1 MSEKTLIAA
10 INEALRQE
18 MERDPS
24 VLVMGEDVGL
34 DGGVFRATDGLQ
46 AKFGPNRSIDTPLA
60 ESGIIG
66 TAIGLAAYGFRPV
79 AEIQFAGFMYLG
91 LNQLINH
98 AARLRNRSRGQY
110 TCPIV
115 VRAPCSGG
123 IRALE
128 HHSES
133 MEALYIHVPG
143 LKVVIPSTPYD
154 AKGLL
159 VQSIRDPDPVI
170 FFEPSKYYR
179 AFKQEVPD
187 ELYSIPLGEGVLRQE
202 GSDVTL
208 VSWGSMVKPSM
219 QAAADCG
226 KSVEVIDLRT
236 LSPWDK
242 NFVLNSVRKTGRLVI
257 AHEAPLTGGFGAEI
271 AATVAQDAMY
281 DLKGP
286 ILRVG
291 GYDVPVPL
299 ARREDY
305 YIPNPQRIAKAL
317 QKACEG

>member
-24 VLVMGEDVGL
+24 VLVMGEDVGV
-34 DGGVFRATDGLQ
+34 DGGVFRATDGIY
-46 AKFGPNRSIDTPLA
+46 AKFGESRAIDTPLA
-60 ESGIIG
+60 ESAIVG
-66 TAIGLAAYGFRPV
+66 TAIGMAAYGLRPV
-79 AEIQFAGFMYLG
+79 AEIQFAGFIYPAI
-91 LNQLINH
+91 NQLFNH
-98 AARLRNRSRGQY
+98 AARLRMRSQGRY

-133 MEALYIHVPG
+133 MEALYAHVPG

-159 VQSIRDPDPVI
+159 VQSIREPDPVI
-170 FFEPSKYYR
+170 FLEPSKYYR
-179 AFKQEVPD
+179 AFKQDVPD
-187 ELYSIPLGEGVLRQE
+187 ELYAIPLGKGVIRQE
-202 GSDVTL
+202 GTDVT
-208 VSWGSMVKPSM
+208 VVTWGSMAKPSL
-219 QAAADCG
+219 QAAQDSG
-226 KSVEVIDLRT
+226 KSVEVIDLRSI
-236 LSPWDK
+236 SPWDRDL
-242 NFVLNSVRKTGRLVI
+242 VLQSVRKTGRLVI
-257 AHEAPLTGGFGAEI
+257 AHEAPLSGGFGAEI

-286 ILRVG
+286 ILRVAA
-291 GYDVPVPL
+291 YDVPVPL
-299 ARREDY
+299 ARREDF
-305 YIPNPQRIAKAL
+305 YIPSPQRIGAAIK
-317 QKACEG
+317 KACEA

>member
-10 INEALRQE
+10 INEAMRQE
-18 MERDPS
+18 MERDES
-24 VLVMGEDVGL
+24 VLVMGEDVGV
-34 DGGVFRATDGLQ
+34 DGGVFRATDGLH
-46 AKFGPNRSIDTPLA
+46 ARFGENRVIDTPLA
-60 ESGIIG
+60 ESAIIG
-66 TAIGLAAYGFRPV
+66 AAIGLAAYGFRPV

-91 LNQLINH
+91 LNQLFNH
-98 AARLRNRSRGQY
+98 AARLRMRSRGQY
-110 TCPIV
+110 TCPLV
-115 VRAPCSGG
+115 VRTPCSGG

-133 MEALYIHVPG
+133 MEALYAHVPG

-159 VQSIRDPDPVI
+159 VQSIREPDPVI

-187 ELYSIPLGEGVLRQE
+187 DLYAIPLGQGVIRQE

-208 VSWGSMVKPSM
+208 VTWGSLAKPSM
-219 QAAADCG
+219 QAAADSG

-242 NFVLNSVRKTGRLVI
+242 ELVLNSVRKTGRLVI
-257 AHEAPLTGGFGAEI
+257 THEAPLTGGFGAEI
-271 AATVAQDAMY
+271 AATVAQEAMY

-286 ILRVG
+286 IVRVT
-291 GYDVPVPL
+291 GYDVPFPL

-305 YIPNPQRIAKAL
+305 YIPSPQRIAAAIR
-317 QKACEG
+317 KACEG

>member
-1 MSEKTLIAA
+1 MTEKTLIAA
-10 INEALRQE
+10 INDALRQE
-18 MERDPS
+18 MERDAS
-24 VLVMGEDVGL
+24 VLVMGEDVGV
-34 DGGVFRATDGLQ
+34 DGGVFRATDGLY
-46 AKFGPNRSIDTPLA
+46 AKFGENRAIDTPLA
-60 ESGIIG
+60 ESAIVGS
-66 TAIGLAAYGFRPV
+66 AIGLAAYGFRPV
-79 AEIQFAGFMYLG
+79 AEIQFAGFIFPAI
-91 LNQLINH
+91 NQLFNH
-98 AARLRNRSRGQY
+98 AARLRMRSRGQY

-133 MEALYIHVPG
+133 MEALYAHVPG

-159 VQSIRDPDPVI
+159 VQSIREPDPVL

-187 ELYSIPLGEGVLRQE
+187 ELYAIPLGEGVVRQE

-208 VSWGSMVKPSM
+208 VTWGSMVKPSL
-219 QAAADCG
+219 QAAVDSG
-226 KSVEVIDLRT
+226 KSVEVIDLRSI
-236 LSPWDK
+236 SPWDR
-242 NFVLNSVRKTGRLVI
+242 NLVLQSVRKTGRLVI
-257 AHEAPLTGGFGAEI
+257 AHEAPQTGGFGAEI

-286 ILRVG
+286 ILRVAS
-291 GYDVPVPL
+291 YDVPVPL

-305 YIPNPQRIAKAL
+305 YIPSPQRIQKAL
-317 QKACEG
+317 LQACQS